1 MNSRIIDTAKALAMS
16 IPFAI
21 ALCMVACSG
30 DSSNASSAGDDE
42 TEIDSGKD
50 NAKSSSSEAESSSSS
65 EEDFSNTRH
74 VFENAG
80 SINFKEGC
88 DHLDIDDEIWA
99 YYTVLS
105 SETFGERRLEHYVLV
120 NDTTYVDSLYIR
132 GTGSM
137 RQLVCSRPGDHRGS
151 YSGTKWKG
159 TDDELECFDDEGIKT
174 ITIWEFSTT
183 DDVFFWG
190 LDDEETKQA
199 LKEKRERLFNELKDE
214 CKSETSKKLEST
226 KKDEEEEV
234 EEENEEEGEEENEDE
249 NEEEEEP

>member
-50 NAKSSSSEAESSSSS
+50 NANSSSSEAESSSSS

-151 YSGTKWKG
+151 YIGTKWKV
-159 TDDELECFDDEGIKT
+159 TDDE
-174 ITIWEFSTT
+174 WEFSTT

-226 KKDEEEEV
+226 KKDEEEV
-234 EEENEEEGEEENEDE
+234 EEENEDE

>member
-65 EEDFSNTRH
+65 EEDDSNTRH

-132 GTGSM
+132 GIGTM

-151 YSGTKWKG
+151 YKGTKSKG
-159 TDDELECFDDEGIKT
+159 TLDELDCSDDEGIKV
-174 ITIWEFSTT
+174 TT
-183 DDVFFWG
+183 SWNFYQSDDG
-190 LDDEETKQA
+190 LLDLDDEITKQVMKA
-199 LKEKRERLFNELKDE
+199 DRERRFNELKDE

-234 EEENEEEGEEENEDE
+234 EEENEEEGEEENENE

>member
-21 ALCMVACSG
+21 TLCMVACSG

-65 EEDFSNTRH
+65 EEDDSNTRH

-120 NDTTYVDSLYIR
+120 NDTTVVDSLYIR
-132 GTGSM
+132 GIGTM

-151 YSGTKWKG
+151 YSGTKSKG
-159 TDDELECFDDEGIKT
+159 TFDELDCSDDEGIKV
-174 ITIWEFSTT
+174 TT
-183 DDVFFWG
+183 SWNFYQSDDG
-190 LDDEETKQA
+190 LLDLDDEITKQVMKA
-199 LKEKRERLFNELKDE
+199 DRERRFNELKDE

-234 EEENEEEGEEENEDE
+234 EEENEEE
-249 NEEEEEP
+249 EEEEEAEEEEEED